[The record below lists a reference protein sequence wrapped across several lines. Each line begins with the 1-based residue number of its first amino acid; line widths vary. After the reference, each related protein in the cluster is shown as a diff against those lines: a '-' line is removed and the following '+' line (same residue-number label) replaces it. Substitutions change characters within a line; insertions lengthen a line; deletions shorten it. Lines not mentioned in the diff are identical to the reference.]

1 MLIALPLLVYLL
13 LAGTLLGRSR
23 PDRLTTLAL
32 GEALLPAA
40 VFCGAVVVVS
50 AEGLSLIHGLNT
62 AAVAAVWVVLGIVIG
77 LRGWRSGAL
86 RSAWSALRSTP
97 ISFSGWEWV
106 LLGAM
111 GVFALTVLLVAW
123 ISPPNNVDSL
133 LYHVVRT
140 AHWAQSGSL
149 EHYATARQNQLL
161 KPIWAETAI
170 LHLRLLWGGDRP
182 SNLVQWTSMLFSVFG
197 VAVLAARLGVS
208 RGGQIL
214 AAAFVM
220 SLPAGILQSSS
231 TQNDYVV
238 ALWSVCTA
246 FYVLTSKYRDLTRL
260 ELLGLALVLGIGFLT
275 KGTFYVY
282 GPPLMVWY
290 LLSRLRSRGLRS
302 VLVEGAALALIAAAL
317 NAGFWARNLQ
327 TYGGPYGP
335 SDFLQRNLGIRFLP
349 AASTGGTE
357 PGADEVGEP
366 DTVGLTVPDDE
377 GGALESSGS
386 GPSPDDSGGGVF
398 TSLRRWADR
407 VARTAAFNLVTPSQ
421 RINDLVRSVFVRFP
435 RTFDARY
442 LAQWDNVAW
451 SHEDTAPNT
460 LHLAIAFLSIA
471 GAFLFA
477 KGPERVWLRKYG
489 LVVLAMFGMIP
500 IVIGHGPSIWG
511 MRYQLPFFVMAA
523 PVVGGVWTAGRRA
536 WPARV
541 LGMGLLV
548 AGLPWLLFNNTRPLI
563 GRTPWPTR
571 VGSILTTPSAEVMF
585 AINPRIRLSYEQ
597 AVETVQALSCREVGL
612 RIDSGHLEYLFWWL
626 FGAPEDGTRIET
638 IHTFPSLE
646 PLLDRDFHPCAIL
659 CTICQDR
666 MSLHGLPLVAD
677 LDRVDV
683 FAGEGFVWDPDG

>member
-23 PDRLTTLAL
+23 ADRLSTLVL
-32 GEALLPAA
+32 GDALLPAA

-62 AAVAAVWVVLGIVIG
+62 AAIAAVWAVLAIVIG

-86 RSAWSALRSTP
+86 RSAWGALKSTP

-106 LLGAM
+106 FLGGM
-111 GVFALTVLLVAW
+111 GVLALTLLLVAW

-149 EHYATARQNQLL
+149 EHYATARENQLL

-182 SNLVQWTSMLFSVFG
+182 SNLVQWSSMLLSAVG

-214 AAAFVM
+214 AAAFAM
-220 SLPAGILQSSS
+220 SLPAGVLQSSS

-246 FYVLTSKYRDLTRL
+246 YYVLTSKDRDLTRL

-282 GPPLMVWY
+282 APPLMVWY
-290 LLSRLRSRGLRS
+290 FLSRLRRRGLRP
-302 VLVEGAALALIAAAL
+302 VMVEGAALALIAAAL
-317 NAGFWARNLQ
+317 NAGFWARNIQ

-335 SDFLQRNLGIRFLP
+335 SDFLQKNLWIRFQP
-349 AASTGGTE
+349 AE
-357 PGADEVGEP
+357 EVS
-366 DTVGLTVPDDE
+366 
-377 GGALESSGS
+377 ESSGS
-386 GPSPDDSGGGVF
+386 GSSLGDLVGGL
-398 TSLRRWADR
+398 SRWLGQWPGR
-407 VARTAAFNLVTPSQ
+407 VAQTAAFNLVTPS
-421 RINDLVRSVFVRFP
+421 RKINDLVRGVFGRFP
-435 RTFDARY
+435 RTFDATYR
-442 LAQWDNVAW
+442 AQWDNVAW
-451 SHEDTAPNT
+451 SHEDTTPNT
-460 LHLAIAFLSIA
+460 LHLGIAVLSIA
-471 GAFLFA
+471 GAFLA
-477 KGPERVWLRKYG
+477 AQGRERVRLRKYG

-500 IVIGHGPSIWG
+500 IVIGHGTSIWG

-536 WPARV
+536 WPAHV
-541 LGMGLLV
+541 LGIGLLI
-548 AGLPWLLFNNTRPLI
+548 AALPWVLFNNTRPLI

-571 VGSILTTPSAEVMF
+571 VGSILTTPPAALMF
-585 AINPRIRLSYEQ
+585 AIRPELRPSYEQ
-597 AVETVQALSCREVGL
+597 AVKTVESLSCREVGL
-612 RIDSGHLEYLFWWL
+612 RIDSGHMEYLFWWL
-626 FGAPEDGTRIET
+626 LGAPEDGTHIES
-638 IHTFPSLE
+638 IHTFRSLE
-646 PLLDRDFHPCAIL
+646 RLLDREFHPCAIL
-659 CTICQDR
+659 CTICQGR
-666 MSLHGLPLVAD
+666 IRLHGLPSVAHF
-677 LDRVDV
+677 DRVDV